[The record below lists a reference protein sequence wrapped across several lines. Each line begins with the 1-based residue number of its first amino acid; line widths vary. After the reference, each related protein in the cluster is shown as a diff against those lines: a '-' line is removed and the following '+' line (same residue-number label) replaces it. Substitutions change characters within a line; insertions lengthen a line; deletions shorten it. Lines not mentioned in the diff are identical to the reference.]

1 MKMFFYSVITA
12 ALLSCSAS
20 HANPAQIGLRQD
32 EGTSEAVA
40 EIKDL
45 PGNVFGEIYRIPEAG
60 ETGNALYLRGNN
72 LYCASGSRVLV
83 FDVSSPLAP
92 RLRSEC
98 SIDGGARQ
106 IVADDR
112 AIYVTTRGNGLHIVD
127 ASDLDA
133 IKYLKFYD
141 TIELATG
148 VDVAGDVLFVTLR
161 GYGVEFIDV
170 RDIRN
175 PRHICLQKTIESQ
188 SCWYQD
194 GYLYSGEWGK
204 GKVTT
209 IAASDMGHV
218 SALGE
223 VDLHGHGDGL
233 CALGNRL
240 YAATGCNSRNS
251 GLSTAEAAGMG
262 HGLDVFDI
270 SDPANPRFISR
281 AQFDKYNLRGM
292 GDWWTVRPSADG
304 KTVFVADTFNGLYAV
319 DLSDEKNP
327 VVCGRIFMGKRDDPS
342 AAGTFFSG
350 VAVGDGVVYASG
362 QHYGLLAIRCK
373 EAKKVKRN
381 PGRLPQNADARYAY
395 DTPSESRFKAWR
407 PEGRAQVRALSL
419 TEDGFLLAA
428 CSHEGLAVLRKDE
441 EGGLYQIAKGPMAFA
456 ADVSVRGGRVY
467 VAEGIDGLGVYSLDN
482 AGKLTEIARKPCADI
497 ADGYRMVL
505 WVDAVNDR
513 YLVVND
519 RNKGN
524 VVLDL
529 KDFPTLVPVLS
540 HHLGT
545 TWWDKYIAD
554 ETTPDGILAAS
565 ITGVGMSWMYL
576 GDSPSKSARDKTF
589 VPKGAPVTF
598 RDGTV
603 LVMGTGGMNMLEAGT
618 VPAKVLGYVKGNFK
632 GTPVWDG
639 ANTLAIESRQH
650 REVKKADV
658 TTFENASI
666 IWREIIEGCPDRPV
680 FWDGKI
686 VLPGGYQ
693 GVLIEK

>member
-1 MKMFFYSVITA
+1 MKMFFYSVIAA

-60 ETGNALYLRGNN
+60 EMGNALYLRGNN

-175 PRHICLQKTIESQ
+175 PRHIRLQQTIESQ

-223 VDLHGHGDGL
+223 VDLRGHGDGL
-233 CALGNRL
+233 FGQRSGRKGHRDHLEGPRMAAAHRVHLLKEPRKLFLPVVGVGAQPVAHEKIPDGAHSL
-240 YAATGCNSRNS
+240 TPPAVMPMTMYFWKITVIATG
-251 GLSTAEAAGMG
+251 
-262 HGLDVFDI
+262 I
-270 SDPANPRFISR
+270 SEPSMPA
-281 AQFDKYNLRGM
+281 
-292 GDWWTVRPSADG
+292 
-304 KTVFVADTFNGLYAV
+304 
-319 DLSDEKNP
+319 
-327 VVCGRIFMGKRDDPS
+327 
-342 AAGTFFSG
+342 
-350 VAVGDGVVYASG
+350 
-362 QHYGLLAIRCK
+362 
-373 EAKKVKRN
+373 
-381 PGRLPQNADARYAY
+381 
-395 DTPSESRFKAWR
+395 
-407 PEGRAQVRALSL
+407 
-419 TEDGFLLAA
+419 
-428 CSHEGLAVLRKDE
+428 
-441 EGGLYQIAKGPMAFA
+441 
-456 ADVSVRGGRVY
+456 
-467 VAEGIDGLGVYSLDN
+467 
-482 AGKLTEIARKPCADI
+482 
-497 ADGYRMVL
+497 
-505 WVDAVNDR
+505 
-513 YLVVND
+513 
-519 RNKGN
+519 
-524 VVLDL
+524 
-529 KDFPTLVPVLS
+529 TLIMP
-540 HHLGT
+540 
-545 TWWDKYIAD
+545 
-554 ETTPDGILAAS
+554 
-565 ITGVGMSWMYL
+565 
-576 GDSPSKSARDKTF
+576 
-589 VPKGAPVTF
+589 
-598 RDGTV
+598 
-603 LVMGTGGMNMLEAGT
+603 
-618 VPAKVLGYVKGNFK
+618 
-632 GTPVWDG
+632 
-639 ANTLAIESRQH
+639 
-650 REVKKADV
+650 
-658 TTFENASI
+658 
-666 IWREIIEGCPDRPV
+666 
-680 FWDGKI
+680 
-686 VLPGGYQ
+686 
-693 GVLIEK
+693 